1 MIKIIRIQVL
11 NDFQLRLE
19 FSDGSNGWFDGRAL
33 LQRTGPLLEALRD
46 PDYFARAFIDAGA
59 YAGPMALNY
68 RQHGFMKN
76 AILNLWVLYLKR
88 YCNFKN
94 AKHIQFVVPACG

>member
-1 MIKIIRIQVL
+1 MTFSFSWNFLMEATAGLMVAPCCSVPALCSMHCATRIIL
-11 NDFQLRLE
+11 
-19 FSDGSNGWFDGRAL
+19 RAL
-33 LQRTGPLLEALRD
+33 SLMRAL
-46 PDYFARAFIDAGA
+46 

>member
-1 MIKIIRIQVL
+1 MHCVTRIIL
-11 NDFQLRLE
+11 
-19 FSDGSNGWFDGRAL
+19 RAL
-33 LQRTGPLLEALRD
+33 SLMRAL
-46 PDYFARAFIDAGA
+46 
-59 YAGPMALNY
+59 YAGPMVLNY
-68 RQHGFMKN
+68 RQHGFMNN

>member
-1 MIKIIRIQVL
+1 MIKIIRVQVL
-11 NDFQLRLE
+11 NDFQLQLE

-59 YAGPMALNY
+59 LCWPNGLELSPARVYEECHFESVGAL
-68 RQHGFMKN
+68 
-76 AILNLWVLYLKR
+76 
-88 YCNFKN
+88 
-94 AKHIQFVVPACG
+94 P